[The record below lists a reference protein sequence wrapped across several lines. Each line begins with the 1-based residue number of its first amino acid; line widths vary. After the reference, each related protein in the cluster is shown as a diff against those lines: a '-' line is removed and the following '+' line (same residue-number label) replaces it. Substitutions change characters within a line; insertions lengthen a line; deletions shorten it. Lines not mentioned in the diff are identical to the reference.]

1 MVPSDDPQ
9 ALVRQLALR
18 TVLPA
23 NWRAG
28 LDEVQ
33 RQGVFVTPPVG
44 GRVFAVGADLG
55 LRASGDAERLAVL
68 LERLSSTFGHAMWFT
83 TDDVAEVHGWM
94 SATRGQLERGYAF
107 AGDAGHVFWHGDV
120 TDAERELGCFVDD
133 PRDTSDDEVKWW
145 PDTRVVCAVAS
156 AWGLDPGRI
165 EGAAA
170 PAVGYCGRL

>member
-1 MVPSDDPQ
+1 MPSDDPQ

-33 RQGVFVTPPVG
+33 QQGVFVTPPVG

-68 LERLSSTFGHAMWFT
+68 L
-83 TDDVAEVHGWM
+83 
-94 SATRGQLERGYAF
+94 
-107 AGDAGHVFWHGDV
+107 
-120 TDAERELGCFVDD
+120 
-133 PRDTSDDEVKWW
+133 
-145 PDTRVVCAVAS
+145 
-156 AWGLDPGRI
+156 
-165 EGAAA
+165 
-170 PAVGYCGRL
+170 